1 MWNERLISVS
11 FAKAGQAI
19 GLACSLGQLPPHLIV
34 YAIEGKNFTAGT
46 DLSSEVENAMREVV
60 EKVMGEVQEYRLSTH
75 WDEA

>member
-1 MWNERLISVS
+1 
-11 FAKAGQAI
+11 
-19 GLACSLGQLPPHLIV
+19 V

-46 DLSSEVENAMREVV
+46 DLSSEVENAMREVL